1 MNVDRK
7 LWLQETIAGKGARIQ
22 VPLVVTLLLGCLLSS
37 ASAQPAPQQV
47 PGGPASSSAGAS
59 VNLQSVLAQIDQSA
73 QSAALDIAKL
83 RIEKWKADGNS
94 KQQAQSNA
102 DSLQRNLS
110 NALPTLTSAVRAAP
124 QAFAPTFKL
133 YRNLT
138 ALYDVLSGLT
148 ESAGAFGP
156 NQDFDL
162 LKQDTEA
169 FDGYRRS
176 LGDYIEAIAA
186 RKDADLTRVA
196 RPQQPASSAPKKV
209 IVDNDPTPVKKKT
222 TKKKAPP
229 PQ

>member
-1 MNVDRK
+1 MNVDRN
-7 LWLQETIAGKGARIQ
+7 LWLQKTIAGKAAPIL
-22 VPLVVTLLLGCLLSS
+22 VPLVLCFFLSS
-37 ASAQPAPQQV
+37 AHAQAAQQQN
-47 PGGPASSSAGAS
+47 PGSTSLSPGAI

-83 RIEKWKADGNS
+83 RIEKWKADSNS

-110 NALPTLTSAVRAAP
+110 NALPTLTSGVRTSP

-156 NQDFDL
+156 NQDFDS
-162 LKQDTEA
+162 LKQDAEA

-176 LGDYIEAIAA
+176 LGDYIETLAA
-186 RKDADLTRVA
+186 KKDSDLTRVA
-196 RPQQPASSAPKKV
+196 RPQQPVSSAPKKV

-222 TKKKAPP
+222 KKKAPP